1 MDSETFSCPKCGAP
15 LEYKGGKDF
24 TFPCPFCGNS
34 VIVPENLRTPL
45 SGTLNQQPASPGK
58 ADEKAVL
65 QLLQDLLKAGKKDAA
80 VLLYEFAYHS
90 KGFSEAKKVIDGIK
104 AGTVVELPSVEVDQH
119 TLDQFTK
126 ELRGK

>member
-1 MDSETFSCPKCGAP
+1 MGRETFSCPTCGAP
-15 LEYKGGKDF
+15 LEYKSGKDF

-45 SGTLNQQPASPGK
+45 SGTMIQQPASPGK
-58 ADEKAVL
+58 ANEKAVF

-80 VLLYEFAYHS
+80 LLLYEFSYHKS
-90 KGFSEAKKVIDGIK
+90 FSEAKKVIDGIK
-104 AGTVVELPSVEVDQH
+104 AGTVVELPGVEVDQR

-126 ELRGK
+126 ELPGK